1 MKLFFIACSR
11 RANELMNKAAGLWQ
25 ERHPEDEIICKVKC
39 KSLPDISERKSL
51 TECVGEWFEKEDAF
65 VFFGAAGI
73 AVRCIAPCLGHK
85 STDPAVVVIDE
96 GGSFCISLLSGHV
109 GGANWLTR
117 QLSALLG
124 AVPVITTATDREGKF
139 AVDVF
144 AKENNF
150 VLTDWK
156 RAKEISA
163 LILEGGTIGFLAD
176 ASFAFAWEGEIPK
189 QLRLTGAEEKLRE
202 GIWIS
207 PCRMDQQ
214 PFPLTL
220 QLIPR
225 IITVG
230 IGCRRNVPKEKIAQA
245 VESCLL
251 ENRILFQAV
260 GRVASI
266 DLKSRE
272 EGLLAYC
279 EEKGLPFQTFSAKEL
294 EAQNGEFTGSGFVKQ
309 VTGVENVCE
318 RSAVAASGGSLL
330 CGKRVYDGVTVALA
344 AGKGRIVF

>member
-11 RANELMNKAAGLWQ
+11 RANELMNKAAELWQ
-25 ERHPEDEIICKVKC
+25 EHHPEDEIICKVKC

-51 TECVGEWFEKEDAF
+51 TECVGEWFSKEDAF

-109 GGANWLTR
+109 GGANQLTR
-117 QLSALLG
+117 QLSELLG

-150 VLTDWK
+150 ALTDWK

-163 LILEGGTIGFLAD
+163 LILEGGTIGFLTD
-176 ASFAFAWEGEIPK
+176 ASFEFAWEGEIPN
-189 QLRLTGAEEKLRE
+189 QLRILGAEERLGE
-202 GIWIS
+202 GIWLS
-207 PCRMDQQ
+207 PCRTDKQ

-225 IITVG
+225 MITVG
-230 IGCRRNVPKEKIAQA
+230 IGCRRNVPKEKIEQA

-318 RSAVAASGGSLL
+318 RSAVAASGGRLL